1 MLATQQAS
9 ARRAFSSPT
18 LLCQAACDRARVTQD
33 LATALEQAAISAVL
47 DVPHRQLLTL
57 LTPRARE
64 LGLSDSAV
72 VKVADNVQLLR
83 AFAKPDVV
91 IEQVRAK
98 VERIVDSFPRAAADL
113 ECGRNPGD
121 VMDPFLL
128 GATQFLLCGGS
139 IDQGLEATVSHKCM
153 MMIENLVGNL
163 HQDVIGSMRTNIRA
177 PEPKGESW
185 DLIRN
190 PFPGADVLQLPDAPG
205 EPLRFFQVKSK
216 TGSAKGGDGIR
227 LGQQFDHLVKTF
239 GGEIHYVAVVG
250 TTLKG
255 HRSMAGVLGAYPT
268 AIVTVGQTA
277 LQLMTRSPVGGELLL
292 RVYQTAF
299 RDVAHAKGYT
309 VREVAS
315 AIAAEFRR
323 KFSAGDDDLLDGIL
337 RDVTK
342 GPASEQDSRLY
353 QPPRGRR

>member
-1 MLATQQAS
+1 MPLEFLPAENPINRVSLGLHAAMLATQQAS

-128 GATQFLLCGGS
+128 GATQFAANRGHRLVYPAYRHEVTTRGVVTVQT
-139 IDQGLEATVSHKCM
+139 IGLPT
-153 MMIENLVGNL
+153 
-163 HQDVIGSMRTNIRA
+163 
-177 PEPKGESW
+177 
-185 DLIRN
+185 
-190 PFPGADVLQLPDAPG
+190 
-205 EPLRFFQVKSK
+205 
-216 TGSAKGGDGIR
+216 
-227 LGQQFDHLVKTF
+227 
-239 GGEIHYVAVVG
+239 VAVV
-250 TTLKG
+250 TY
-255 HRSMAGVLGAYPT
+255 RVAED
-268 AIVTVGQTA
+268 
-277 LQLMTRSPVGGELLL
+277 SPGRDDRQPGNVHLTGEMSF
-292 RVYQTAF
+292 Y
-299 RDVAHAKGYT
+299 
-309 VREVAS
+309 
-315 AIAAEFRR
+315 
-323 KFSAGDDDLLDGIL
+323 DLH
-337 RDVTK
+337 
-342 GPASEQDSRLY
+342 PRL
-353 QPPRGRR
+353 